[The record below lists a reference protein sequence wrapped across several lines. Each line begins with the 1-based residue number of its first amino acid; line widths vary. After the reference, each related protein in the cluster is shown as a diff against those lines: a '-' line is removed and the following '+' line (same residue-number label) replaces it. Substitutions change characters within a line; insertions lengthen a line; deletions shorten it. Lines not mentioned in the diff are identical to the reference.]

1 MKKSNE
7 KTEDK
12 KIVLYASMLALI
24 ISVVILVICFICNL
38 QKTYVIGFILSYIV
52 NVIGFLKSN
61 YVIDKVLLEPEN
73 AKYKMIINNITNN
86 LMYIIV
92 LFINIYFPCFNIVC
106 GVIGLFII
114 KSIVLFGYGFKK

>member
-12 KIVLYASMLALI
+12 KIVLYASILALI

-61 YVIDKVLLEPEN
+61 YVIDKVLLEPDN
-73 AKYKMIINNITNN
+73 SKKRLIINNITNN
-86 LMYIIV
+86 LMYLAV
-92 LFINIYFPCFNIVC
+92 LFVNVYFSCFNIFC
-106 GVIGLFII
+106 GLIGLFII
-114 KSIVLFGYGFKK
+114 KSVVVFGYGFKK